1 MSSLED
7 IDYLRSSD
15 VCVLVADQA
24 ERRITTGL
32 VTTDAVLMH
41 HRRDIGM
48 EAGTHGIWLAAT
60 GKQQRPWHGQNDEG
74 NHRLS

>member
-7 IDYLRSSD
+7 IDYLCPSD
-15 VCVLVADQA
+15 VCVLVTDQT
-24 ERRITTGL
+24 ERRIATGL

-48 EAGTHGIWLAAT
+48 EAGADGVWFAAT
-60 GKQQRPWHGQNDEG
+60 GKQQHPWHGRNDEG
-74 NHRLS
+74 NHSLS